1 MKKLIFLIVLAFL
14 SYCNTIMSQ
23 PTIFSKVLFSE
34 TIAVQVNALTN
45 SFDNGYLLVGNKD
58 YQNGMII
65 KIDFEC
71 NQIWF
76 KEIVHTNTIY
86 YPSIELNSIIRT
98 NDSCFFIS
106 GYARNTVTEKQDALC
121 MKITGDGDTLW
132 ITTIGGDDNKNIL
145 SSCQT
150 YDSGF
155 IISGMANTIGD
166 VRSVFIAKLDLSG
179 NILWTRSIRLGNSYN
194 KGYSIKQLPDS
205 SYLVTGSMSN
215 SSPYESYPL
224 LLNLSETGD
233 INWAKKYI
241 TSDLRGKSNDFI
253 ITDTGVL
260 LYLDVSAGVSF
271 LQTDF
276 EGNIM
281 WDKSYDLHIENF
293 FNDVYSKLH
302 RTSDNFLIGAVSGGF
317 WGGRMFKLDLE
328 ANALWFSN
336 LFLYATNVT
345 ETIDGE
351 YLVYGNGPIMG
362 VKNMED
368 INPQIG
374 FIQMDTMG
382 NGTECVYIAENN
394 AITNTILCDNVFYT
408 TSSEYTVS
416 NIPIELA
423 DQTLSLRDGCVDMTG
438 GVDDEDT
445 MNALIIYPNPTTG
458 IFNISLQNQETGNL
472 TIFNNFGQIIFQNNI
487 IKGTKMDLSSQPHG
501 VYYYLFKDGDGK
513 QFSGKLVKIY

>member
-58 YQNGMII
+58 YQNGMIM
-65 KIDFEC
+65 KVDFEC

-76 KEIVHTNTIY
+76 KEIAHTNTIY
-86 YPSIELNSIIRT
+86 FPGIELNSIIRT

-132 ITTIGGDDNKNIL
+132 TTTIGGDDYKNIL
-145 SSCQT
+145 SSYQT

-155 IISGMANTIGD
+155 IISGKANTIGEAK
-166 VRSVFIAKLDLSG
+166 SVFIAKLDLNG

-194 KGYSIKQLPDS
+194 RGYSIKQLPDS

-215 SSPYESYPL
+215 SSPYESYPI

-241 TSDLRGKSNDFI
+241 TSDLRGKGNDFI

-281 WDKSYDLHIENF
+281 WNKSYDLHIENF

-328 ANALWFSN
+328 ANALWYSD

-345 ETIDGE
+345 ETAEGE

-382 NGTECVYIAENN
+382 NVIECVYSAENN
-394 AITNTILCDNVFYT
+394 AITNTILSDNVSYT
-408 TSSEYTVS
+408 TSSDFTVS
-416 NIPIELA
+416 NIPVELA

-438 GVDDEDT
+438 GVDEEDT
-445 MNALIIYPNPTTG
+445 TNGLIIYPNPTNG
-458 IFNISLQNQETGNL
+458 IFNISLQYNEIGDL
-472 TIFNNFGQIIFQNNI
+472 TIFNSVGQIIYENKI
-487 IKGTKMDLSSQPHG
+487 MDELKIDLSKRPQG
-501 VYYYLFKDGDGK
+501 VYNYLFKAFDGK
-513 QFSGKLVKIY
+513 QLSGKLVISH